1 MLECPVLPLIIKDS
15 FLLIVF
21 RLKSPSSQLKNRQ
34 QRNSPATIEYEK
46 RKKIED
52 LQFCYQLL

>member
-1 MLECPVLPLIIKDS
+1 MLECPVLALIIKDS

-21 RLKSPSSQLKNRQ
+21 RLKSPSQLKYRQ